1 MSLIRLTILLVLL
14 GGLIL
19 VFIQNL
25 SPVLPLVFLGM
36 RTHPLPL
43 AFWVLIST
51 ATGALTSVVMNNLAK
66 LVNNPDRKPQPAEN
80 TRSQSRTTSREVP
93 PPPRNTPP
101 TSRSSTDSSR
111 YDPVDDWGTRRNLDD
126 WDEVIPPETKSSS
139 TSGSGYPYGYRNPEN
154 TSVGKTESVYDAD
167 YRVIIPPYVPPTEES
182 PDEDDWD
189 FFSEEEN
196 EDFGDK
202 K

>member
-1 MSLIRLTILLVLL
+1 MRAIPIRLTISLVLL

-19 VFIQNL
+19 LFIQNL

-36 RTHPLPL
+36 RTYPLPL
-43 AFWVLIST
+43 AFWILIST
-51 ATGALTSVVMNNLAK
+51 ATGALTSVLMNNLVK
-66 LVNNPDRKPQPAEN
+66 LANNPGK
-80 TRSQSRTTSREVP
+80 RSQAAGTTRPQARTSSREVP

-101 TSRSSTDSSR
+101 TSSSSTGSSR
-111 YDPVDDWGTRRNLDD
+111 YEPVDDWGTHRNLDD
-126 WDEVIPPETKSSS
+126 WDEVAQPETKSSS
-139 TSGSGYPYGYRNPEN
+139 TSGSGYSYGYPNPEN

-189 FFSEEEN
+189 FFTEEEN
-196 EDFGDK
+196 
-202 K
+202 

>member
-51 ATGALTSVVMNNLAK
+51 ATGALTSVLMNNLAK
-66 LVNNPDRKPQPAEN
+66 LANNSGKRPQAAEN
-80 TRSQSRTTSREVP
+80 TQSQSRTTSREVP
-93 PPPRNTPP
+93 PPRIQHQLLAHQLIH
-101 TSRSSTDSSR
+101 
-111 YDPVDDWGTRRNLDD
+111 LDMTQLMIG
-126 WDEVIPPETKSSS
+126 EIVVIWMIGMK
-139 TSGSGYPYGYRNPEN
+139 
-154 TSVGKTESVYDAD
+154 
-167 YRVIIPPYVPPTEES
+167 
-182 PDEDDWD
+182 
-189 FFSEEEN
+189 
-196 EDFGDK
+196 
-202 K
+202 